1 MNWLRSMQGAGA
13 KVDVISLQGD
23 SGVIRALEM
32 AVRFGR
38 IFILT
43 DVTSIS
49 MFLMPLVSQYLLNM
63 YLKMDAELFGFLD
76 LKGLQGHG

>member
-1 MNWLRSMQGAGA
+1 MNWLRSMQEAGA
-13 KVDVISLQGD
+13 KVDVISQGD

-49 MFLMPLVSQYLLNM
+49 MFLMPLVSQYLLICI
-63 YLKMDAELFGFLD
+63 
-76 LKGLQGHG
+76 